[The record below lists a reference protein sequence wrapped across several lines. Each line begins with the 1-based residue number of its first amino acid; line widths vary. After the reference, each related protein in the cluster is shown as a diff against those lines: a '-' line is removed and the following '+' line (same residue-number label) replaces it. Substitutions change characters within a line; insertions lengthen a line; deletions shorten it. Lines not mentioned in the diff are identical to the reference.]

1 MAVALGTNSGFIAR
15 TAPTADP
22 AGVSSLDWDGNLFAQ
37 RFTTGAFPVVV
48 SEIGWYQDQATHGAA
63 AWECAIYTDNTTPAP
78 DEPGTVVG
86 SISTGWS
93 IAADARGWQTA
104 TGLSISLAAN
114 TTYWIAIGIAGAT
127 GSISLDY
134 NATGGDLSGY
144 TVDAAGTLDSTW
156 TGTFTNAG
164 TGRLWGVYA
173 LRGLVELVRYVDTD
187 VVGGTGDGTSWAN
200 AFATLS
206 AWEAAGDDAGDLV
219 LNNTW
224 MHAYYRGNTQDTTVL
239 GISGWTT
246 GVTNYIHVEASSDS
260 TGKHSGVWDDGKI
273 TLIGT
278 NEGSGILGIS
288 EDYVIIQGFQIQ
300 STQTSLSTSY
310 TLNIVSIS
318 AGGSN
323 VRIKN
328 MILKGVASGT
338 GKHFG
343 LYVNDA
349 DATVNVENCLIYGF
363 YEASDVD
370 FCAVRSNTC
379 TALNIYSSA
388 IFESGYGIDQVAGA
402 ISIYNSVIFNNAND
416 FDGTIACDYCASDD
430 ADASTYTNG
439 VNFTSEATDWA
450 AIFTDY
456 TYDLRL
462 KDYTGARKIIDMGS
476 SRSYGDPDVASTA
489 RGATWDIGP
498 FEFVSLGLSINVSD
512 CTSQHQQLGG

>member
-1 MAVALGTNSGFIAR
+1 MAVVAGTNANLVCP

-22 AGVSSLDWDGNLFAQ
+22 AGLGSVDWDGKLFAQ
-37 RFTTGAFPVVV
+37 TFTTPAFPVVV
-48 SEIGWYQDQATHGAA
+48 SQIGWYQDNNSHGAFN
-63 AWECAIYTDNTTPAP
+63 WECAIYTNNATPTP

-86 SISTGWS
+86 SISTGWTC
-93 IAADARGWQTA
+93 AENATGWQTA

-114 TTYWIAIGIAGAT
+114 TVYWIALGIPT
-127 GSISLDY
+127 TSGSVYIDY
-134 NATGGDLSGY
+134 ASTGGVGGFTTDS
-144 TVDAAGTLDSTW
+144 AGTLDSTW
-156 TGTFTNAG
+156 TGTFTA
-164 TGRLWGVYA
+164 TTAGRLHGVYA
-173 LRGLVELVRYVDTD
+173 LRPIVELVRYVDTD
-187 VVGGTGDGTSWAN
+187 VVGGAADGTSWAN

-219 LNNTW
+219 TNKTW
-224 MHAYYRGNTQDTTVL
+224 MHAYYRGNTQDTTVFA
-239 GISGWTT
+239 ITGWTT
-246 GVTNYIHVEASSDS
+246 GVDNYIHVEASADS
-260 TGKHSGVWDDGKI
+260 TGKHAGYWDDGKV
-273 TLIGT
+273 TLAAE
-278 NEGSGILGIS
+278 NQASGMLGIS
-288 EDYVIIQGFQIQ
+288 EDYVILQGFQIQ
-300 STQTSLSTSY
+300 STESSVNSAYTVNVTSIT
-310 TLNIVSIS
+310 
-318 AGGSN
+318 AAGSN
-323 VRIKN
+323 IRLKN

-343 LYVNDA
+343 LYVNDV

-363 YEASDVD
+363 YNASDVD

-388 IFESGYGIDQVAGA
+388 IFGSGFGIDFVIGA
-402 ISIYNSVIFNNAND
+402 ISVYNSVIFNNVDD

-476 SRSYGDPDVASTA
+476 SKTLGDPDVAGTA

-512 CTSQHQQLGG
+512 CTSQIIQLGG